1 MTEKLRDYSVNGAMI
16 IGVDNGYGNMKTARR
31 CFKTALVKY
40 DSAPVLSRDY
50 LEYDGKFYVIG
61 EGHKEY
67 LADKWQDED
76 NYIFTLMGIARE
88 RWQRNWKREE

>member
-40 DSAPVLSRDY
+40 DSAPVLSR
-50 LEYDGKFYVIG
+50 LCS
-61 EGHKEY
+61 
-67 LADKWQDED
+67 
-76 NYIFTLMGIARE
+76 
-88 RWQRNWKREE
+88 

>member
-50 LEYDGKFYVIG
+50 LEYDGKF
-61 EGHKEY
+61 
-67 LADKWQDED
+67 
-76 NYIFTLMGIARE
+76 
-88 RWQRNWKREE
+88 